1 MRPTYETDANLRSEI
16 AVKEILE
23 KNWNCELTKL
33 PTQYRFDYVAER
45 NGKVVAFIEIKVR
58 KYSYNR
64 IDEMG
69 GYMIS
74 LSKIV
79 AAKQFAMAAGIRSI
93 LAVSM
98 FEGVYYFPIDKQFVT
113 SDLAIKGRT
122 DRGDWEDVEPC
133 VLIPMNE
140 FFKL

>member
-23 KNWNCELTKL
+23 RNWNCDLIKL

-45 NGKVVAFIEIKVR
+45 DGKVVAFIEIKVR
-58 KYSYNR
+58 SYSSIQ
-64 IDEMG
+64 IDAMG

-74 LSKIV
+74 LSKII

-93 LAVSM
+93 LAVNLAD
-98 FEGVYYFPIDKQFVT
+98 GIYYFPIDKNFT
-113 SDLAIKGRT
+113 TDDLAIKGRT

-133 VLIPMNE
+133 ALIPMNE
-140 FFKL
+140 FLEL

>member
-1 MRPTYETDANLRSEI
+1 
-16 AVKEILE
+16 
-23 KNWNCELTKL
+23 
-33 PTQYRFDYVAER
+33 
-45 NGKVVAFIEIKVR
+45 VVAFIEIKVR
-58 KYSYNR
+58 KYSSAK

-93 LAVSM
+93 LAVSLTD
-98 FEGVYYFPIDKQFVT
+98 GIYYFPIDKKFT
-113 SDLAIKGRT
+113 TDDLAIKGRT

-140 FFKL
+140 FLEL

>member
-1 MRPTYETDANLRSEI
+1 MRPTYETDENLRSEI

-23 KNWNCELTKL
+23 RNWNCDLIKL

-45 NGKVVAFIEIKVR
+45 DGKVVAFIEIKVR
-58 KYSYNR
+58 KYSSAK

-93 LAVSM
+93 LAVSLTD
-98 FEGVYYFPIDKQFVT
+98 GIYYFPIDKKFT
-113 SDLAIKGRT
+113 TDDLAIKGRT

-140 FFKL
+140 FLEL

>member
-1 MRPTYETDANLRSEI
+1 MRPAYETDENLISEI
-16 AVKEILE
+16 AVKKIIER
-23 KNWNCELTKL
+23 NWNCDLIKL

-45 NGKVVAFIEIKVR
+45 DGKVVAFIEIKVR
-58 KYSYNR
+58 KYSSAK
-64 IDEMG
+64 IDAMG

-79 AAKQFAMAAGIRSI
+79 AAKQFAMAAGIRSVLVVNLI
-93 LAVSM
+93 D
-98 FEGVYYFPIDKQFVT
+98 GIYYFPIDKQFAT

-133 VLIPMNE
+133 ALIPMGE
-140 FFKL
+140 FLEL